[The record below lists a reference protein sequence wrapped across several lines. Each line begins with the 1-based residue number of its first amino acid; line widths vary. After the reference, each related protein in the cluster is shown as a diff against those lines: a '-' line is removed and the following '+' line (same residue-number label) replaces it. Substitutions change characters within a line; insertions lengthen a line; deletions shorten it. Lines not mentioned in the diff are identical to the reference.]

1 MPKYGYAEN
10 SNISASER
18 FNVRNYFTY
27 PMVFEPVEHA
37 GFDDITLS
45 RKVAAIWQHHEFLTQ
60 NYVSNH
66 PAAGVSVK
74 FQFVADLLER
84 DEIHIMI
91 LIVSTT

>member
-1 MPKYGYAEN
+1 MDTPKTRTSYDRK
-10 SNISASER
+10 S
-18 FNVRNYFTY
+18 FTY

-37 GFDDITLS
+37 SFEHVSLS
-45 RKVAAIWQHHEFLTQ
+45 RTVTTIWLHHEYYSQKHVL
-60 NYVSNH
+60 NR